1 MIGSI
6 ITGLIGIVFCAV
18 GYLIWKK
25 EKISLLHDYHY
36 DKVAPEDKKAFCT
49 LSGWG
54 VLSIG
59 IGLLITAV
67 IIGLTDS
74 AWSFLAFAAGIA
86 AGLALLVYAG
96 KKYNR

>member
-1 MIGSI
+1 MVGSMIVGI
-6 ITGLIGIVFCAV
+6 LGIVFCAV

-25 EKISLLHDYHY
+25 EKIALLHAYHY
-36 DKVAPEDKKAFCT
+36 DKVLPEHKKAFCT
-49 LSGWG
+49 MSGWG

-67 IIGLTDS
+67 LIGITDS
-74 AWSFLAFAAGIA
+74 AWSFTAFAVGFGI
-86 AGLALLVYAG
+86 GLAMLMDAG